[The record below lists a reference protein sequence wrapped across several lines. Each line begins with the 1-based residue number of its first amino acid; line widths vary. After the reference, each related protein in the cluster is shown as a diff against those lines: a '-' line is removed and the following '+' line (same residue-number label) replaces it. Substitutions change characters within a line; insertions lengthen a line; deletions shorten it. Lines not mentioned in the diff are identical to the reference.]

1 MRDDYSLRTQQGLN
15 TEIEILKTDFDA
27 KTANSTF
34 VEKMDLIRDLSY
46 KLYKVAK
53 KNKIIEIDF
62 TQLKSLIKV
71 ISTFENQNNV
81 PITSSNS
88 LDEALAKSLFFSVV
102 NFCFVDPITN
112 TNYTTKSPQGEKKLS
127 LALRYVFD
135 RSNDWSEFE
144 EVSRLKLSTWQ
155 DMIQLGTDNH
165 LYQAEKRFENLINLA
180 KYLKINF
187 KTISEMRRYFTDAS
201 MLFDY
206 LDKSGLYEDRFKK
219 RLQLLLREWD
229 QHLKMFRQKGLK
241 NISALTGMADYR
253 IPQFLISENI
263 VKVNNSDLVR
273 LQSQTTFREDDHFVL
288 FMRAAT
294 ILIISEIAL
303 AVDMSEST
311 VDAIIWKIA
320 HEKNINSDGIIPAM
334 LVATDQF

>member
-62 TQLKSLIKV
+62 TQLKSLIQA

-127 LALRYVFD
+127 LALRDVFD

-155 DMIQLGTDNH
+155 DMIQSGTDNH
-165 LYQAEKRFENLINLA
+165 LFQTEKRFENLINLA
-180 KYLKINF
+180 KYLKKDF
-187 KTISEMRRYFTDAS
+187 KTISEMRENFTDSS

-206 LDKSGLYEDRFKK
+206 LDKSRLFEDRFKK
-219 RLQLLLREWD
+219 RLQLLIREWN
-229 QHLKMFRQKGLK
+229 QHLVMFGQKGLK
-241 NISALTGMADYR
+241 DISALTGMADYR
-253 IPQFLISENI
+253 IPQFLIFEKI
-263 VKVNNSDLVR
+263 VLVNKSDLDR
-273 LQSQTTFREDDHFVL
+273 LISQITLRESDHFVL
-288 FMRAAT
+288 FLRAAT
-294 ILIISEIAL
+294 ILVISKIAQLMNKSESEI
-303 AVDMSEST
+303 
-311 VDAIIWKIA
+311 DATMWKIA
-320 HEKNINSDGIIPAM
+320 HEKNITLVNITPAM
-334 LVATDQF
+334 IVATDQF